1 MPLAKTKTELSAK
14 DRSDLEECES
24 AIGSGLETFLQVGE
38 ALTTIRERKLYR
50 ETHATFEAYCEGQ
63 WEISRHRA
71 YDLIGN
77 VAVAKSLEPPKGT
90 NGEMCKIL
98 HTTSENESHL
108 RELKKVPAENR
119 IEVIERAAEA
129 APPRVNGKPAITAQV
144 IREVAAEVAGDAK
157 DETPVDQEGNKI
169 ESKGVQAAFAERAK
183 FVALQRKVSAL
194 KAEFAELCDGNAGR
208 YAERQQQQFDA
219 EVGNLHAI
227 IRFSIPHA
235 VCPYCGGRKCDSCK
249 QSGWMSEDLY
259 KAVPGELK
267 GA

>member
-1 MPLAKTKTELSAK
+1 MLTKSSTALTRKEQNEL
-14 DRSDLEECES
+14 DECEGV
-24 AIGSGLETFLQVGE
+24 IGSGLDAWIQVGE
-38 ALTTIRERKLYR
+38 ALADIREKRLYR
-50 ETHATFEAYCEGQ
+50 QTDATFDDYCDRAWQ
-63 WEISRHRA
+63 MRPRRA
-71 YDLIGN
+71 YDLMAN
-77 VAVAKSLEPPKGT
+77 VAVAKSLPSS
-90 NGEMCKIL
+90 NGDEAICEIS
-98 HTTSENESHL
+98 HTESHL
-108 RELKKVPAENR
+108 RELGKVPVESR
-119 IEVIERAAEA
+119 KEVAERAVEI
-129 APPRVNGKPAITAQV
+129 APTNSKGHPAVTAKV
-144 IREVAAEVAGDAK
+144 IQQAAAEVIGDAN
-157 DETPVDQEGNKI
+157 DETPVDQIGNKI
-169 ESKGVQAAFAERAK
+169 ESKGVQAAFAERGK
-183 FVALQRKVSAL
+183 FTALQRKVSAL